1 MCNVRCHHLLI
12 LHGMTAL
19 MACGHTLLIAQPEG
33 KESLGGLTRKSVP
46 HRALSTYMASSYLRH
61 THACTCQMGCSQQ
74 LCCYLEGEGAQV
86 EYWLASQVHKQPKM
100 LIPFDVIASYGLRCV
115 CVQPM
120 QLALSIECAQHLEW
134 GMSACVCACIP
145 CVSSHARQHSA
156 TCACAYAAGPPVA
169 AERCMG
175 ILVGRCGS

>member
-1 MCNVRCHHLLI
+1 
-12 LHGMTAL
+12 MTAL